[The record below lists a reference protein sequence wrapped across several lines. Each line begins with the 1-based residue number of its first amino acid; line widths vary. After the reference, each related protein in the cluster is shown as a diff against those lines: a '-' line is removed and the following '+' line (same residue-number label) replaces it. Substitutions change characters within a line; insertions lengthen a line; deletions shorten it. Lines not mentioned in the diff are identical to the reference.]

1 MRRIILSILL
11 SSLPLVTFA
20 VANIPIDYPGNPD
33 LVPDIAKLAP
43 GEMIARIIAY
53 MISITGVLAVIAATY
68 AGLQMMMTSG
78 DDEKQKKATKML
90 IYAFVGLVI
99 AGLAYTIV
107 NFIIRLNF
115 APV

>member
-1 MRRIILSILL
+1 MKLVPAIAQANPSRIIA
-11 SSLPLVTFA
+11 LV
-20 VANIPIDYPGNPD
+20 
-33 LVPDIAKLAP
+33 
-43 GEMIARIIAY
+43 IAY
-53 MISITGVLAVIAATY
+53 MIQITGVLAVIAATY
-68 AGLQMMMTSG
+68 AGMQMMLTSG

-115 APV
+115 VPVTNI